1 MAYREQRDLFMW
13 EQLSLPVVGTTTFS
27 TAIGSTAEDQRNNGF
42 ADPLVYFNLSASAI
56 YAYDKNHNAFGQVTT
71 SFGAAGGTGEGAKF
85 IKVPS
90 LSPSGTLAAGGTTTA
105 ITLNT
110 ALPASINQDRTKGFR
125 IRIIG
130 CGAGG
135 SGKVEERTCTGND
148 AGTQPTIT
156 LDEPLSAVAVAGD
169 RYEFLTGSLVFLGTG
184 ALAANQFRRLDILT
198 QSLSSLS
205 TTGLIA
211 TVPSQ
216 GNVMFAMDEG
226 HVPENRKCYEGKIVG
241 DSTYD
246 TGNTLTGGSKRCLV
260 STAIGASTIT
270 GQTAGGDFAIK
281 INRFRNC
288 QIRIVEDTAIPTA
301 VGQRAR
307 IVSHTGGAGTAP
319 VYTIQV
325 AAGGWAVTPSAVC
338 KFVIEEWTDNIIF
351 KPSGSLNTYNYT
363 IANNYTAIN
372 TGNQWETT
380 TWAAS
385 GANLQVA
392 GAFGCHAFGLVNNEE
407 NTCNPSSIFIFRGG
421 SRTYDYFDLTAGA
434 TGAWTN
440 GLTIIGWDGT
450 ISASD
455 FVHSAYNPHTQEGRH
470 LYFFNQTSSSTTT
483 SQRPFIRFDCA
494 GRGVELVEGIPN
506 ATGQVAFSSHFGWVG
521 VDQNPADATDKIAWY
536 YTPRPLIMDSFW
548 RLELH

>member
-1 MAYREQRDLFMW
+1 M
-13 EQLSLPVVGTTTFS
+13 PVVGTTAFS

-42 ADPLVYFNLSASAI
+42 ANPLVYFHLSTAAI
-56 YAYDKNHNAFGQVTT
+56 YAYNIPRNAFEQVTL
-71 SFGAAGGTGEGAKF
+71 SFGAAGGTGEGAKA
-85 IKVPS
+85 IIVPS
-90 LSPSGTLAAGGTTTA
+90 LSPSGTLAAGGTTTK

-110 ALPASINQDRTKGFR
+110 ALPASINQGRTKGFR

-130 CGAGG
+130 SGAGG
-135 SGKVEERTCTGND
+135 TGKVEERTCTGND

-156 LDEPLSAVAVAGD
+156 LDEPISGVPVAGD
-169 RYEFLTGSLVFLGTG
+169 RYEFLTGSYVFLGTG

-226 HVPENRKCYEGKIVG
+226 HVPADRLCYEGKIVG
-241 DSTYD
+241 ASTYD
-246 TGNTLTGGSKRCLV
+246 TGNTLTGGVKKCLL
-260 STAIGASTIT
+260 STATGANTIT
-270 GQTAGGDFAIK
+270 GQAAGGDFAIK
-281 INRFRNC
+281 ANRFRNC
-288 QIRIVEDTAIPTA
+288 QVRVVEDTLIPTA
-301 VGQRAR
+301 AGQRAR

-319 VYTIQV
+319 VYTIQI
-325 AAGGWAVTPSAVC
+325 AAGGWAVQPSAVC

-363 IANNYTAIN
+363 IANNYTGIN

-392 GAFGCHAFGLVNNEE
+392 GAFGCHAFGLVNNED
-407 NTCNPSSIFIFRGG
+407 NTCNPSSLFIFRGA
-421 SRTYDYFDLTAGA
+421 SRTFDYFDLTGGA

-440 GLTIIGWDGT
+440 GLTIVGWDGT

-455 FVHSAYNPHTQEGRH
+455 YVHSAYNPHTQEGRY
-470 LYFFNQTSSSTTT
+470 LYFFNQSSSSTINN
-483 SQRPFIRFDCA
+483 QRPFIRFDCA

-506 ATGQVAFSSHFGWVG
+506 ATGQSVFSSHFAWVT
-521 VDQNPADATDKIAWY
+521 VDQGTPSIPAEKIAY
-536 YTPRPLIMDSFW
+536 YNTARPLIMTDFW
-548 RLELH
+548 QLETH

>member
-1 MAYREQRDLFMW
+1 MAYREQVDLYFW
-13 EQLSLPVVGTTTFS
+13 RQLSQPVVGTTAFS
-27 TAIGSTAEDQRNNGF
+27 TSVGWTAEDQRNNGF
-42 ADPLVYFNLSASAI
+42 ASPLVYFHLSTAAI
-56 YAYDKNHNAFGQVTT
+56 YAYNKPRNAFEQITT
-71 SFGAAGGTGEGAKF
+71 SFGAAGGTGEGAKPL
-85 IKVPS
+85 IVPS
-90 LSPSGTLAAGGTTTA
+90 LSPSGTLAAGGTTTK

-110 ALPASINQDRTKGFR
+110 ALPASINQGRTKGFR

-156 LDEPLSAVAVAGD
+156 LDEPLSAVPVAGD
-169 RYEFLTGSLVFLGTG
+169 RYEFLTGSYVFLGTG

-216 GNVMFAMDEG
+216 GNFMCAMDEG
-226 HVPENRKCYEGKIVG
+226 HVPADRKCYEGKIVG
-241 DSTYD
+241 ASTYD
-246 TGNTLTGGSKRCLV
+246 TGNTLTGGVKNCLL
-260 STAIGASTIT
+260 STATGASSIT
-270 GQTAGGDFAIK
+270 GQAAAGDFAIK
-281 INRFRNC
+281 ANRVRNC

-319 VYTIQV
+319 VYTIQI
-325 AAGGWAVTPSAVC
+325 AAGGWTVQPSAAC
-338 KFVIEEWTDNIIF
+338 KYVIEEWTDNIIF
-351 KPSGSLNTYNYT
+351 KPSGNASIYNYT
-363 IANNYTAIN
+363 IANNYTGIN

-385 GANLQVA
+385 GTTLQTA
-392 GAFGCHAFGLVNNEE
+392 GAFGCHAFGLVNNED

-440 GLTIIGWDGT
+440 GLTITGWDGT

-455 FVHSAYNPHTQEGRH
+455 FVHSAYNPHSQEGRH
-470 LYFFNQTSSSTTT
+470 LYFFNQTSSSTITN
-483 SQRPFIRFDCA
+483 QRPFIRFDCI
-494 GRGVELVEGIPN
+494 GRGVELIAGIPRE
-506 ATGQVAFSSHFGWVG
+506 TGQVSFSSKFAWVS
-521 VDQNPADATDKIAWY
+521 VSQNATQKTAY
-536 YTPRPLIMDSFW
+536 YNTARPLIMTDFW
-548 RLELH
+548 QLELTS